1 MNEKDLDKFIAKHQ
15 NTLDHLTRKL
25 YGEGMKF
32 ERLSPFGQ
40 YTVEAMARE
49 RALISDPD
57 PELRH
62 AKMEAATLR
71 HELTETQEKLAKA
84 LRENQDLWE
93 KNEELMMELYEAEED
108 MASRGKGRREV

>member
-1 MNEKDLDKFIAKHQ
+1 MDEKDLDKFIAKHQ
-15 NTLDHLTRKL
+15 NTLDHLTRRL
-25 YGEGMKF
+25 YGGQMTF

-40 YTVEAMARE
+40 YTVEALARE
-49 RALISDPD
+49 RSLISDPD

-71 HELTETQEKLAKA
+71 HELTETQEKLAEA

-93 KNEELMMELYEAEED
+93 ANEELRMELYDAEESL
-108 MASRGKGRREV
+108 ASRGKGRRQE